1 LFEDFEQDIDKL
13 KEDWRAHE
21 AREKEARQIAEE
33 VTDEEP
39 AKKMEI
45 EAEQIVKAIIKG
57 SQIISPQNGVIAE
70 TSANANQKG
79 ISFENGFGLVV
90 TYPSALAD
98 SVTCLVSKDQ
108 QIKQGDPLFDVV
120 RADLPKIS
128 LDVLNPGVV
137 PGFESIPEKVI
148 RIA

>member
-1 LFEDFEQDIDKL
+1 
-13 KEDWRAHE
+13 
-21 AREKEARQIAEE
+21 
-33 VTDEEP
+33 
-39 AKKMEI
+39 
-45 EAEQIVKAIIKG
+45 
-57 SQIISPQNGVIAE
+57 
-70 TSANANQKG
+70 
-79 ISFENGFGLVV
+79 
-90 TYPSALAD
+90 
-98 SVTCLVSKDQ
+98 VSKDQ